1 MRRDGQ
7 QLRGW
12 GKEEEYTSWGSISEY
27 VVTPPPIHFYSL
39 ASRLQTCGESSCGEF
54 DDQIKRQPGAL
65 GSSQLS
71 NTMSRAVQ

>member
-27 VVTPPPIHFYSL
+27 VVTPPPFIFIRWRHVCRPAVNQAVGSL
-39 ASRLQTCGESSCGEF
+39 MTKSKGNQVL
-54 DDQIKRQPGAL
+54 
-65 GSSQLS
+65 
-71 NTMSRAVQ
+71 